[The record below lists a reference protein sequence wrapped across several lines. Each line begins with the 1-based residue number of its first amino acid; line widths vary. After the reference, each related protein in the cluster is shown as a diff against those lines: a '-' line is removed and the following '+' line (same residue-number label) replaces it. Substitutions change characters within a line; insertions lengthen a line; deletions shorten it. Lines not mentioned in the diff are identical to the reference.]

1 MRCKVTK
8 IQSNKLFKNPAAS
21 YLVNREVLQELVQ
34 MKGFYTQKQ
43 DRTRKL
49 LAKENKGLF
58 QAVTFLWGK
67 DVAGVST
74 GRLPHQH
81 DQEFQTDLR
90 SHSCV
95 CVFGGREMVVAEDAI
110 KSWFVF
116 LGGSYSTLDLS
127 FLFLNSAHVNFM
139 I

>member
-58 QAVTFLWGK
+58 QAVTFLQGK
-67 DVAGVST
+67 DVAGVLT

-95 CVFGGREMVVAEDAI
+95 CVCLGVGGWWLLKMPLSLGLF
-110 KSWFVF
+110 SWEGATPPWTCRFFF
-116 LGGSYSTLDLS
+116 LTVLMLIS
-127 FLFLNSAHVNFM
+127 
-139 I
+139 